1 MEAWV
6 LNMTVGDLL
15 IDFTILSTLLLTGTL
30 LRRYVGF
37 FQRFLIPNSL
47 IAGFLGLILGV
58 ELLGIIQFEPTRMG
72 AYVYH
77 LLALTFISV
86 GLHKSEQKHSFG
98 VINLGFMQVSVM
110 LIQGMVGLG
119 IAVAVVLTLVPDLN
133 PAIGMLLPLGFAMGP
148 GIAYSIGQSWTAFG
162 YADGG
167 SMGLTIGA
175 IGFLV
180 AYFFGMML
188 VNRASK
194 KGQLGTIPNHVRT
207 GIRSSDDRPVGAR
220 LSFSGAS
227 VEPLAVHLALVGTIY
242 LGTWLLTKFL
252 ASLLSSA
259 GLAQEIPVLWS
270 FHFIFANV
278 IALTTRR
285 FVLGGSRGDWI
296 DEGMIHRITGTFA
309 EFLIVTSIMG
319 ISLTF
324 ALRFALPLL
333 LICFAGALLTY
344 FFLKWTCRVIF
355 SKYQFERFIGIFAQ
369 MTGTI
374 SSGLAL
380 LRVTDPEYRS
390 PVAQELVLSSGIALL
405 FGFPLLLI
413 INMPFT
419 VFGGSISGF
428 LIVLSMM
435 AGYLVLLLSAW
446 ALHFRNA
453 SSEKQE

>member
-15 IDFTILSTLLLTGTL
+15 IDFAIVSTLLLTGTL

-58 ELLGIIQFEPTRMG
+58 ELLGIIPFEPVRMG

-98 VINLGFMQVSVM
+98 VINLGFMQVIVM

-180 AYFFGMML
+180 AYFFGILL
-188 VNRASK
+188 VNRASG
-194 KGQLGTIPNHVRT
+194 KGKLDTIPDHVRT
-207 GIRSSDDRPVGAR
+207 GIRNSDDRPVGAR

-227 VEPLAVHLALVGTIY
+227 VEPLAVHLALVGAIY
-242 LGTWLLTKFL
+242 LGTWLLTSFL
-252 ASLLSSA
+252 ASVLSSA
-259 GLAQEIPVLWS
+259 GLSQEIPVLWS

-278 IALTTRR
+278 IALATRR
-285 FVLGGSRGDWI
+285 LVLAGTRGAWI

-333 LICFAGALLTY
+333 LICFVGALLTY
-344 FFLKWTCRVIF
+344 FCP
-355 SKYQFERFIGIFAQ
+355 Q
-369 MTGTI
+369 MDVPGD
-374 SSGLAL
+374 LQY
-380 LRVTDPEYRS
+380 V
-390 PVAQELVLSSGIALL
+390 
-405 FGFPLLLI
+405 
-413 INMPFT
+413 
-419 VFGGSISGF
+419 SI
-428 LIVLSMM
+428 
-435 AGYLVLLLSAW
+435 
-446 ALHFRNA
+446 
-453 SSEKQE
+453 